1 MNNELPV
8 FIPTLLRAILA
19 LSMICIITKP
29 ATDIELSRI
38 SRMFGN
44 YIKLAVDVER
54 GILSGGGESHAE
66 CEAALLKLN
75 SSQRNIWGAGLN
87 LTTRQTDYDSI
98 INIRPSQGNRSMIIQ
113 NATIRMRIDQIIDQ
127 LIGGNYAG
135 S

>member
-1 MNNELPV
+1 
-8 FIPTLLRAILA
+8 
-19 LSMICIITKP
+19 MICIITKP
-29 ATDIELSRI
+29 ATDVELSQM
-38 SRMFGN
+38 SRMFED

-66 CEAALLKLN
+66 CEAALLNLN
-75 SSQRNIWGAGLN
+75 SSQQNIWGAGFS
-87 LTTRQTDYDSI
+87 LTTRQIEYDSI

-113 NATIRMRIDQIIDQ
+113 NATIRMRINQIIDQ